1 MEEFIINIMNSYGYI
16 GVFTLILIENIFPPI
31 PSEIILLFSGF
42 MTTYT
47 NLKLSMMI
55 ISSSLA
61 SVIGALILYKLGN
74 ILNIDKIISIVNKKK
89 ILNLREKDITASIE
103 WFKTKGEK
111 AIFICRFIP
120 LLRSLISVPAG
131 IYKMNII
138 KFIIYTALGS
148 VLWNTILI
156 SLGYITSNNWTS
168 ILNIYSLYTLLIL
181 IIILSFLVIKFHKKK
196 G

>member
-103 WFKTKGEK
+103 WFKIKGEK

-148 VLWNTILI
+148 LLWNTILI

>member
-1 MEEFIINIMNSYGYI
+1 MQEFIINIMNSYGYI

-31 PSEIILLFSGF
+31 PSEVILLFGGF

-61 SVIGALILYKLGN
+61 SIIGALILYKLGN

>member
-1 MEEFIINIMNSYGYI
+1 MQEFIINIMNSYGYI

-148 VLWNTILI
+148 LLWNTILI

>member
-148 VLWNTILI
+148 LLWNTILI